1 MFRSRTTLRGERGP
15 VKKRPFAAPLSAHNA
30 RRQAKIAIM
39 LMAVVPALSSFYVG
53 SIRSR
58 QAEGLAFYAEL
69 IVLFCTLMAAV
80 AGYRILR
87 KYPESIIKL
96 RRYVME
102 VATGVL
108 PEKISLDQAG
118 KSDDL
123 KYIEQGFNV
132 IVREMENRIKFVE
145 ERLSVEA
152 GLRKALE
159 QRHQTLLQ
167 AERHRVMV
175 QSLGAACH
183 HLGQPATNLG
193 MLLFLMKERAQTN
206 EEMDEIDAG
215 IREVEAISAVLQ
227 KLREVNE
234 FHTEPYICGQAC
246 DENQI
251 LAI

>member
-1 MFRSRTTLRGERGP
+1 MKRGCA
-15 VKKRPFAAPLSAHNA
+15 KR
-30 RRQAKIAIM
+30 
-39 LMAVVPALSSFYVG
+39 LSSG
-53 SIRSR
+53 IRRCCRPS
-58 QAEGLAFYAEL
+58 
-69 IVLFCTLMAAV
+69 V
-80 AGYRILR
+80 
-87 KYPESIIKL
+87 
-96 RRYVME
+96 
-102 VATGVL
+102 TG
-108 PEKISLDQAG
+108 
-118 KSDDL
+118 
-123 KYIEQGFNV
+123 F
-132 IVREMENRIKFVE
+132 
-145 ERLSVEA
+145 
-152 GLRKALE
+152 
-159 QRHQTLLQ
+159 
-167 AERHRVMV
+167 MV